1 MLSQALKKYAKGD
14 SWQSQQVYVN
24 NFETKAMLAMMSAQN
39 GLTKQSPSYV
49 YLCHN
54 RNCQNQQTVETN
66 NSLLLFFKLQQ
77 ITNVPLHTLF

>member
-1 MLSQALKKYAKGD
+1 MLRQPLNKYAKGD
-14 SWQSQQVYVN
+14 SWQSQQAYDN
-24 NFETKAMLAMMSAQN
+24 LETKAMLAMMSAQN
-39 GLTKQSPSYV
+39 GLTEQSPSYV